1 MKEKL
6 KKELEKNKKRLERA
20 LSRIA
25 KKKPGSE
32 TDWEAQFPEMN
43 IEVSEDLLEDSA
55 KKREE
60 YEVRRFLEQTLELKL
75 KKVEEALKKIKK
87 GEYGVCER
95 CGKEIEQERLKAVP
109 EAKYC
114 KLCKN

>member
-1 MKEKL
+1 MNKKL
-6 KKELEKNKKRLERA
+6 KKELLKNKKRLEQG

-32 TDWEAQFPEMN
+32 IDWEAQFPEMN
-43 IEVSEDLLEDSA
+43 VEVSEDLLEDSA

-75 KKVEEALKKIKK
+75 KKVNEALGKIER

-95 CGKEIEQERLKAVP
+95 CGKEIEKERLEAVP

-114 KLCKN
+114 KLCKD

>member
-1 MKEKL
+1 MKKQL
-6 KKELEKNKKRLERA
+6 KKELEKNKEQLEQV

-32 TDWEAQFPEMN
+32 TDWEAQFPDMN
-43 IEVSEDLLEDSA
+43 LEVSEDLLEDSA

-75 KKVEEALKKIKK
+75 KKVEEALEKLKK
-87 GEYGVCER
+87 GEYGTCER
-95 CGKEIEQERLKAVP
+95 CGKEIEKERLEAVP

-114 KLCKN
+114 KLCKD